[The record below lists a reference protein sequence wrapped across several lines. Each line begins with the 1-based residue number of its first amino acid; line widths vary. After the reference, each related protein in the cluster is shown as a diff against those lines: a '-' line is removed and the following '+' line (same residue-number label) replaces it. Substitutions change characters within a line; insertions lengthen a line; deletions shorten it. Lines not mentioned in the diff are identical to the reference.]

1 MRLLQRPLIWKRGLY
16 VRYVQILAIQKST
29 EYVGEKLNYL
39 HDKHISSSSLHI
51 YAQVEH
57 YFGDYNLPKDKWMLE
72 KIEECDDGMRTSMY
86 YVPTNQNEKIIKSK
100 ESVTCQGH
108 DTVVSLSA
116 GDDTRTAEA

>member
-1 MRLLQRPLIWKRGLY
+1 MGWPGLY
-16 VRYVQILAIQKST
+16 YLLDNIDQLGSVWYVQILAIQKST

-72 KIEECDDGMRTSMY
+72 KMEECDDGKRTTM
-86 YVPTNQNEKIIKSK
+86 
-100 ESVTCQGH
+100 
-108 DTVVSLSA
+108 
-116 GDDTRTAEA
+116 